1 MTLTHILPSLRRS
14 LPNPLDRD
22 SWPEF
27 TSTTPDDV
35 TIAGVSLSR
44 LADWSGTPCVHSAT
58 AVLPGTGGLPSPTE
72 LTSVIVARVL
82 AVNVTENGSADAW
95 IDARLSG
102 TAVILKEA
110 RLIGRVS
117 TARDV
122 IVRVRS
128 PYDEDEQGDPVQLGG
143 DLRQGDLLAIPCRG
157 TARLRDVDPDR
168 HRLVRDGG
176 ETDDF
181 FLPSHCGR

>member
-27 TSTTPDDV
+27 TTTTPDDV
-35 TIAGVSLSR
+35 TIAGVSLVR
-44 LADWSGTPCVHSAT
+44 LADWCGTPCVHTAT
-58 AVLPGTGGLPSPTE
+58 AILPGTGGLPSPTE

-82 AVNVTENGSADAW
+82 AVTLTGDGSADAW

-102 TAVILKEA
+102 SAVVMKEA
-110 RLIGRVS
+110 RMIGRVS
-117 TARDV
+117 TARDFA
-122 IVRVRS
+122 VRVRS
-128 PYDEDEQGDPVQLGG
+128 PYDEDAPADAVYLGN
-143 DLRQGDLLAIPCRG
+143 DLRPGDLLAIPCRG
-157 TARLRDVDPDR
+157 TALLRSVDPDR

-176 ETDDF
+176 EPDSF
-181 FLPSHCGR
+181 FLPPHCGR